1 MKKNRHYIQIF
12 SAFLFNSYLLGFRD
26 KTIFK
31 GKTKMACVPIL
42 NCYSCPSALGACPI
56 GALQASLGDI
66 NNKTAFYVL
75 GTIMLFGILVG
86 RLICGFLC
94 LFGFIQDLLYKI
106 PTKKISI
113 SAWLDKKLRFVKYI
127 IFISF
132 VIIFPMVL
140 TNKYGLGAPY
150 FCKLIC
156 PAGMLEGGIPLVLMS
171 STLKETIGFLYY
183 WKFCILVFV
192 VIISI
197 FIYRPF
203 CKYIC
208 PLGALYG
215 LFNRFSFYRMEID
228 KNKCI
233 DCKVCERNC
242 RMQVKV
248 LENIN
253 SAECIRCMECKNI
266 CPKGAIETNFFE
278 KKL

>member
-183 WKFCILVFV
+183 WKFCILVRSV
-192 VIISI
+192 
-197 FIYRPF
+197 Y
-203 CKYIC
+203 KE
-208 PLGALYG
+208 LHADHETGAA
-215 LFNRFSFYRMEID
+215 D
-228 KNKCI
+228 NK
-233 DCKVCERNC
+233 
-242 RMQVKV
+242 
-248 LENIN
+248 
-253 SAECIRCMECKNI
+253 
-266 CPKGAIETNFFE
+266 
-278 KKL
+278 